1 MQETADALWNCA
13 SDTCWLTNVL
23 KVLKL
28 SSFALSSCGLKD
40 LIVSFCFVCFVR
52 SKFKLS
58 LSSNCT
64 ERIRV
69 FWKCAESSF
78 CVLAPCKHFPWSACH
93 CKGLNQLSFF
103 LFFFSALIKSDLRR
117 HNVNSGIMNLD
128 VKAVSGD
135 SFTMI
140 VLPTWM
146 LDFYWHNNISCKR
159 EIDKILWLFPCC
171 FWTTEPYGMLPSDM
185 FFSLTPIKKRK
196 KTSALTF
203 LFEFLNFLNIWILS
217 G

>member
-1 MQETADALWNCA
+1 MVLKILLSFSALCALWGASSNCHWVQIA
-13 SDTCWLTNVL
+13 QSEYGYFENVL
-23 KVLKL
+23 KAASVCLHHANISLEVHVTAKVWT
-28 SSFALSSCGLKD
+28 SFPFS
-40 LIVSFCFVCFVR
+40 
-52 SKFKLS
+52 
-58 LSSNCT
+58 
-64 ERIRV
+64 
-69 FWKCAESSF
+69 
-78 CVLAPCKHFPWSACH
+78 
-93 CKGLNQLSFF
+93 
-103 LFFFSALIKSDLRR
+103 FFFSALIKSDLRR

-135 SFTMI
+135 SFSMI

-185 FFSLTPIKKRK
+185 FFSLTPIKKWK